1 MPTGRCK
8 LCLREDRD
16 LKESHLMPAGMY
28 RRIRSDE
35 KNPHPIMITKDA
47 SRPSSMQV
55 TDHVLCGE
63 CESRFDAFGEN
74 YTLRFAA
81 GNGRFRLLEE
91 LETAQPSFSRP
102 EWRGYN
108 AVDSPG
114 IKREHLAYFAFSV
127 FWRASVHIWP
137 SMDGKS
143 KLPGIDLGKD
153 NNEQLRLYLYGKS
166 PVPPAMMLFF
176 VVLTDSLSQ
185 GSFHLPSFS
194 HKKHFCWSYVFFA
207 CGLIFLLTVGRRLT
221 KGNIATSLDKSP
233 EQWIWV
239 RDGEA
244 KTIEALSAL
253 ISRQPPHVRL
263 K

>member
-35 KNPHPIMITKDA
+35 KNPHPIMITKDG

-55 TDHVLCGE
+55 TDYVLCGE

-114 IKREHLAYFAFSV
+114 IKREHLAYFGSV
-127 FWRASVHIWP
+127 FF
-137 SMDGKS
+137 G
-143 KLPGIDLGKD
+143 G
-153 NNEQLRLYLYGKS
+153 RLFIS
-166 PVPPAMMLFF
+166 
-176 VVLTDSLSQ
+176 
-185 GSFHLPSFS
+185 
-194 HKKHFCWSYVFFA
+194 
-207 CGLIFLLTVGRRLT
+207 GRPWT
-221 KGNIATSLDKSP
+221 
-233 EQWIWV
+233 
-239 RDGEA
+239 A
-244 KTIEALSAL
+244 KANCLEL
-253 ISRQPPHVRL
+253 ISEKITTNNCDYICTAGLRCRQR
-263 K
+263 